1 LRVTVS
7 GATGLIGR
15 TLLAALQAQGAEL
28 TVLSRDPA
36 RAAATLAAA
45 GLAPTQLVPWD
56 PETEPVPVRA
66 IAGREAVVHLAGE
79 DVAQRWT
86 ARAKQAIR
94 ESRVSGTRHLVEGLR
109 EASDR
114 PGVLVSASAIGYY
127 GPHGE
132 EPLDEEAPAG
142 EDFLARVCADW
153 EAEAGRASE
162 LAIRVVLLRTGV
174 LLDPAGGALARMLPP
189 FRLGLGGPVAGG
201 RQYISWIHREDIIAI
216 VLAALSDE
224 RWSGPVN
231 ATAPEPCTNRDFS
244 RTLGRV
250 LRRPALLPV
259 PGFALRLLYGEMA
272 EVVTSGARVVPAK
285 PLVLGYRFQ
294 QPHLA
299 PALRSLLAGPA

>member
-15 TLLAALQAQGAEL
+15 ALIAALQAQGAEL
-28 TVLSRDPA
+28 TVLSRDPVSA
-36 RAAATLAAA
+36 SATFAAA
-45 GLAPTQLVPWD
+45 GLEPPEVLRWD
-56 PETEPVPVRA
+56 PLSDPAPAEA
-66 IAGREAVVHLAGE
+66 IAGREAVVHFAGE
-79 DVAQRWT
+79 NVAQRWT
-86 ARAKQAIR
+86 ERAKRAIR
-94 ESRVSGTRHLVEGLR
+94 ESRVSGTRHLVEGVR
-109 EASDR
+109 DASDR
-114 PGVLVSASAIGYY
+114 PAVLVSASAIGYY
-127 GPHGE
+127 GPRGE

-142 EDFLARVCADW
+142 EGFLARVCAEW
-153 EAEAGRASE
+153 EAEAGRGSD
-162 LAIRVVLLRTGV
+162 LGIRVVLLRTGV

-201 RQYISWIHREDIIAI
+201 HQYVSWIHRDDVTGL

-244 RTLGRV
+244 RTLGSA
-250 LRRPALLPV
+250 LKRPALMPV

-272 EVVTSGARVVPAK
+272 EVVTTGARVVPAK
-285 PLVLGYRFQ
+285 PLVLGYAFQ

-299 PALRSLLAGPA
+299 GALRSLLADPR